1 MRFLYKARSE
11 EGELRHGTIQC
22 PSAEEA
28 ARRLRELGLFPV
40 LIEAERRPPAFRSLI
55 NSAWEKMSSIG
66 TIPLSEKT
74 IFFRQ
79 LETFVGAGV
88 SLGASLQHLAL
99 NTSCRPLAKKIRRMQ
114 RDVDEGRSLSRSIA
128 ERGILDLAG
137 QAMAEAGEEAGQ
149 LDRSLALIAAQYERR
164 EALRKKIASALAYP
178 MIVMLF
184 SLVLLFVLFYHILP
198 RFREVFHHMN
208 LRIPS
213 QTAWVFSLS
222 EAMPRMAFLAIAAG
236 GALFVLLRLLRRYGR
251 GRFLMDSILLRVPVV
266 GKMVAKSALSRCM
279 RTLGTLLG
287 SGVPLLRSLELSAR
301 ATQNSAVTAAIMSL
315 HDAASRGA
323 SLGVRA
329 SEQKVFPPL
338 VAQLISAGEQTGGLE
353 KMLMKIAE
361 WYDRDLEESV
371 KRLASVME
379 PFLILIVGMIAAAVI
394 FALFFPILSL
404 VQTLSLGG

>member
-149 LDRSLALIAAQYERR
+149 IDRSLALIAAQYERR

-184 SLVLLFVLFYHILP
+184 SLVLVFVLFYHILP

-279 RTLGTLLG
+279 R
-287 SGVPLLRSLELSAR
+287 
-301 ATQNSAVTAAIMSL
+301 
-315 HDAASRGA
+315 RG
-323 SLGVRA
+323 R
-329 SEQKVFPPL
+329 
-338 VAQLISAGEQTGGLE
+338 
-353 KMLMKIAE
+353 
-361 WYDRDLEESV
+361 
-371 KRLASVME
+371 
-379 PFLILIVGMIAAAVI
+379 
-394 FALFFPILSL
+394 
-404 VQTLSLGG
+404 